1 MSCVRWYE
9 CCIFYLHKLK
19 LAFRTFFFSLM
30 HSIEYMYQYKNV
42 LNGCLSPSF
51 LSDPVQWFLR
61 FGPKM
66 LIFIVYCVFCMTCI
80 ICVYMYIYSLQEW
93 IFDLLMDLVELVKKK
108 TFGCVLNSNGYRYL
122 VALSH
127 LFFCAVLARMA
138 SIPQVFCFRF
148 RAIIFPSG

>member
-1 MSCVRWYE
+1 
-9 CCIFYLHKLK
+9 
-19 LAFRTFFFSLM
+19 
-30 HSIEYMYQYKNV
+30 
-42 LNGCLSPSF
+42 
-51 LSDPVQWFLR
+51 
-61 FGPKM
+61 
-66 LIFIVYCVFCMTCI
+66 
-80 ICVYMYIYSLQEW
+80 MYIYSLQEW

-148 RAIIFPSG
+148 RAIIFLSG